1 MPNFKDTMGRVWP
14 VSLTVSSLRRIRD
27 LVGVDLAAL
36 DGFREDGP
44 VARVSSDPILLA
56 DVLYALCQNDADG
69 RKLSREEFQDAIAGD
84 CITAAQDALL
94 EALADFFPGA
104 QSRLMRKVLAT
115 ARELRE
121 KAEAEA
127 DRMLGSQELAASLE
141 STLLNSATDSQASSA
156 STQAP

>member
-1 MPNFKDTMGRVWP
+1 M
-14 VSLTVSSLRRIRD
+14 SLPTAIC
-27 LVGVDLAAL
+27 A
-36 DGFREDGP
+36 
-44 VARVSSDPILLA
+44 
-56 DVLYALCQNDADG
+56 
-69 RKLSREEFQDAIAGD
+69 DAI
-84 CITAAQDALL
+84 TSAAEALL

-115 ARELRE
+115 AREQRE

-141 STLLNSATDSQASSA
+141 STLLNSATDSQASSE